1 MIHSSLITH
10 IHSSF
15 IFTHHSSLIFTH
27 SYSFIIYIHSS
38 FIFIHH
44 SYSFI
49 IYIHSSFIHHSY
61 SLTLSPTPH
70 IVTSFTHWALVAQ
83 EFGTQ
88 IGSTLFWMKSIYSSN
103 VYRLKAA
110 DALVLYRAAPENREK
125 DLLPA
130 YLMDIPLLAKLLADF
145 ISTFNE
151 LRYVAI
157 RGKGPQ
163 ICASVNTHLIEMA
176 ASIAKAQELV
186 NKIVVPKTRS
196 EHLISN
202 QVSPTKC
209 SQKQDHYDIIV
220 IQFVNT
226 ILPLVNLYL
235 QRLFDTNESFVNVV
249 GFHFSSLSRL

>member
-1 MIHSSLITH
+1 
-10 IHSSF
+10 
-15 IFTHHSSLIFTH
+15 
-27 SYSFIIYIHSS
+27 
-38 FIFIHH
+38 
-44 SYSFI
+44 
-49 IYIHSSFIHHSY
+49 
-61 SLTLSPTPH
+61 
-70 IVTSFTHWALVAQ
+70 
-83 EFGTQ
+83 
-88 IGSTLFWMKSIYSSN
+88 MKSIYSSN

-249 GFHFSSLSRL
+249 GFHFSSVSRL

>member
-1 MIHSSLITH
+1 MGVEGDESDGEMIHSSLITH

-27 SYSFIIYIHSS
+27 HSYSFITHIHSS
-38 FIFIHH
+38 FI
-44 SYSFI
+44 
-49 IYIHSSFIHHSY
+49 FIHHSY

-202 QVSPTKC
+202 QVFPTKC

>member
-1 MIHSSLITH
+1 
-10 IHSSF
+10 
-15 IFTHHSSLIFTH
+15 
-27 SYSFIIYIHSS
+27 
-38 FIFIHH
+38 
-44 SYSFI
+44 
-49 IYIHSSFIHHSY
+49 
-61 SLTLSPTPH
+61 
-70 IVTSFTHWALVAQ
+70 
-83 EFGTQ
+83 
-88 IGSTLFWMKSIYSSN
+88 MKSIYSSN

-202 QVSPTKC
+202 QVSPTKY